1 MRSHV
6 GPEWR
11 SGILASV
18 LRIESWW
25 VKSGS
30 SQSQSETVVELM
42 TAVQVRATAEE
53 VVGCGQSLHNLSV
66 EATGLA
72 EGLNTGNDKREREG
86 SRMMPRSA

>member
-1 MRSHV
+1 MGSHV
-6 GPEWR
+6 GLEWR

-42 TAVQVRATAEE
+42 MAAQVRATAEE
-53 VVGCGQSLHNLSV
+53 VVGCGQSLDNLNV
-66 EATGLA
+66 EAAGLA
-72 EGLNTGNDKREREG
+72 DRLNTGNDKREREG

>member
-1 MRSHV
+1 
-6 GPEWR
+6 
-11 SGILASV
+11 
-18 LRIESWW
+18 
-25 VKSGS
+25 
-30 SQSQSETVVELM
+30 M